1 MILKELGKMSPYVR
15 NKEALLTPMGWREHK
30 IGKTNYLLKIQVLA
44 NT

>member
-1 MILKELGKMSPYVR
+1 MILKELGKMPPYVR
-15 NKEALLTPMGWREHK
+15 NKEALFLREHK